1 MRLAKR
7 TKNKMSNKLPK
18 RALDISE
25 NETEFSK
32 KIKLEHKLI
41 SVTVINIQKLTLTTM
56 KYKSFC

>member
-1 MRLAKR
+1 
-7 TKNKMSNKLPK
+7 MSNKLPK
-18 RALDISE
+18 RALDIFE

-32 KIKLEHKLI
+32 KIKLEHNLI